1 MILFAVNEAFTRVQK
16 RLSNSKLM
24 SQNILVKYPMTTQR
38 TVPIGPFEFSNEKPL
53 NIIAGPC
60 QLETREHAL
69 EMARALKDMGEKLG
83 IGIIYKTS
91 YDKANRTSV
100 SGKRGIGLEDAL
112 PIFREIRDDMGM
124 PVLTD
129 VHEAQHCAAVA
140 EAVSVMQ
147 IPAFLCRQTDLLLA
161 AGNTGIPINIK
172 KGQFL
177 APWDMKNVVAKV
189 ESTGNMNVTVTERG
203 ASFGYNTLVTDYRG
217 LPTMANDTGCPIVFD
232 ATHSVQQPGGQGASS
247 GGERRFAPVLARA
260 AVSLGIAA
268 VFMETHQDPDN
279 APSDGPNMIPINRL
293 EGVLKDLMAF
303 DQLAKSS
310 PRAETLAEG

>member
-1 MILFAVNEAFTRVQK
+1 
-16 RLSNSKLM
+16 
-24 SQNILVKYPMTTQR
+24 MTTQR

-69 EMARALKDMGEKLG
+69 EMAAALKEMGEKLG

-112 PIFREIRDDMGM
+112 PIFKEIRDEMGM

-129 VHEAQHCAAVA
+129 VHEPAHCATVA

-161 AGNTGIPINIK
+161 AGNTGVPINIK

-189 ESTGNMNVTVTERG
+189 ESTGNINVTVTERG